1 RMGGASEEFH
11 LAHILVVVPE
21 QASAEKIQAAR
32 AKAEQALAQLRD
44 GADFAQ
50 VAAGSSDAKDA
61 LKGGDL
67 GWRSGD
73 RIPPAFMGD
82 LQSLQPG
89 QTTGVLR
96 SPSGFHILKLI
107 EQRS

>member
-1 RMGGASEEFH
+1 LREREVDSKLIISEGEVDNYLANKARIGSAGEEFH

-32 AKAEQALAQLRD
+32 ARAELALSKLNE

-50 VAAGSSDAKDA
+50 VTAGISDANDA

-73 RIPPAFMGD
+73 SIP
-82 LQSLQPG
+82 S
-89 QTTGVLR
+89 
-96 SPSGFHILKLI
+96 
-107 EQRS
+107 